1 MQTLRSL
8 PRRLLGRLVIAL
20 VAVLAFLR
28 ARSAFRR
35 DGGSATRRRRDERTV
50 LVSLYDVHP
59 GAGAAPR
66 RRMGLRSIPLE
77 RVVGTTR
84 HPSQNTA
91 DFLPLPHLRGAN
103 WRGRWQRITRA
114 NDRLAT
120 LPPIEAVQV
129 GDDYYVVDGHNRV
142 AAARLAD
149 GVEID
154 ADVTQLLVP
163 GVERHGQAMLDPS
176 ALYGTTEVR
185 QAGQGRQSRTVEQPG
200 AIDGVTRRQ
209 LADDQERRR

>member
-1 MQTLRSL
+1 MQTILGL
-8 PRRLLGRLVIAL
+8 PRRLVGRLAIAL
-20 VAVLAFLR
+20 VAVVAFLR
-28 ARSAFRR
+28 ARSALR
-35 DGGSATRRRRDERTV
+35 GSGNAGARRRRDARAV
-50 LVSLYDVHP
+50 LPSLYDVHP
-59 GAGAAPR
+59 GSGAAPR
-66 RRMGLRSIPLE
+66 RRMGVRSIPLE
-77 RVVGTTR
+77 RIVGTTR

-91 DFLPLPHLRGAN
+91 DFLPLPHLRGTN
-103 WRGRWQRITRA
+103 WRGRWQRLTRA

-129 GDDYYVVDGHNRV
+129 GDDYFVVDGHNRV

-163 GVERHGQAMLDPS
+163 GVEQHGEATLGAS
-176 ALYGTTEVR
+176 ALYGANEVR
-185 QAGQGRQSRTVEQPG
+185 QAGLGRQSRTVEQPS

-209 LADDQERRR
+209 LADDQEPAR